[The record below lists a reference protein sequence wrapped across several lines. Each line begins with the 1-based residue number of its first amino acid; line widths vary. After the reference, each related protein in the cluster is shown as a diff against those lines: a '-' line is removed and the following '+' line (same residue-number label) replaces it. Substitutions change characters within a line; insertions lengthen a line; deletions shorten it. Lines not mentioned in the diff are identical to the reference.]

1 MTESK
6 FHVGDLVVFPEKH
19 GKTRYDRLHALLS
32 RKLAGSVGTVVAV
45 QKHDIEIVGI
55 TEEECQVEF
64 DVQGNY
70 TKWWVIPEWIEPA
83 VYQLS
88 DSDELNDF
96 FEKIG
101 G

>member
-32 RKLAGSVGTVVAV
+32 RKLAGSVGTVVAI
-45 QKHDIEIVGI
+45 QKHDI

-64 DVQGNY
+64 DMQGNCMQ
-70 TKWWVIPEWIEPA
+70 KWWVIPEWIEPA
-83 VYQLS
+83 CQLS
-88 DSDELNDF
+88 DSDELSAM
-96 FEKIG
+96 FEEIG
-101 G
+101 GST